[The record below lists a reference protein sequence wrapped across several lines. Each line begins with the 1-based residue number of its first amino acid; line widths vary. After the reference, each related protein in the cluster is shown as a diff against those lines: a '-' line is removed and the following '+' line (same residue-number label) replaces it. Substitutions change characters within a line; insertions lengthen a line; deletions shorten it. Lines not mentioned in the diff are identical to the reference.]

1 MPLMRVTPVEESTPV
16 RDTALDERRRQQ
28 KLTTL
33 DRRVHNITWTNQ
45 VFRVLGKSMPG
56 RGHGA
61 RLADNR

>member
-1 MPLMRVTPVEESTPV
+1 VPLMMATPVEESAPDRETG
-16 RDTALDERRRQQ
+16 LDERERE

-33 DRRVHNITWTNQ
+33 DRRVHHITWTNQ

-61 RLADNR
+61 RLADNH

>member
-1 MPLMRVTPVEESTPV
+1 VPLMMATPVEESAPV
-16 RDTALDERRRQQ
+16 RESGLEERRQQ

-61 RLADNR
+61 RLADNRL

>member
-1 MPLMRVTPVEESTPV
+1 MPLMMTAPLEESAPV
-16 RDTALDERRRQQ
+16 RETGLDERKQQ

-33 DRRVHNITWTNQ
+33 DQRVHNITWTNQ